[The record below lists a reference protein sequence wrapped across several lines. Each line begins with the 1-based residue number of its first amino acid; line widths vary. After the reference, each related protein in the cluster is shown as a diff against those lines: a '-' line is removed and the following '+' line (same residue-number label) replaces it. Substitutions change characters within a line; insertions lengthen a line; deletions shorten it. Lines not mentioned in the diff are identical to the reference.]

1 MCGPGDM
8 ILEELETFKEKN
20 MINGIKPKL
29 QTTTKLGIKPTSFD
43 EAMNKFCERLT
54 ENVKPEV
61 DKFSHMHSVTFGVDG
76 GRKYIK
82 VKSYTKNW
90 HTDYNDDGTTTK
102 TLVGGDNGSI
112 HCFVDRTTGDIYK
125 PATWKMP
132 YTKGN
137 NSIRGNIYDSS
148 SFEKTDMHGGWLYA
162 R

>member
-1 MCGPGDM
+1 
-8 ILEELETFKEKN
+8 

-29 QTTTKLGIKPTSFD
+29 QTTTKLGIKPTSF
-43 EAMNKFCERLT
+43 ESAMEEFCRKLT

-61 DKFSHMHSVTFGVDG
+61 DRFNHMHSVTFSVGG

-102 TLVGGDNGSI
+102 YLVGGDNGSI

-137 NSIRGNIYDSS
+137 NAIRGNIYDSS

>member
-1 MCGPGDM
+1 
-8 ILEELETFKEKN
+8 
-20 MINGIKPKL
+20 MINGIKPSL
-29 QTTTKLGIKPTSFD
+29 QTTTKLGIKPTSFN
-43 EAMNKFCERLT
+43 EAMTAFCDRLT

-61 DKFSHMHSVTFGVDG
+61 DKFSHMHSVRFGVDG

-90 HTDYNDDGTTTK
+90 HTDYNEDGTTTK
-102 TLVGGDNGSI
+102 YLVGGDNGSI

-137 NSIRGNIYDSS
+137 NAIRGNIYDSS
-148 SFEKTDMHGGWLYA
+148 TFEKTDMHGGWLYA

>member
-1 MCGPGDM
+1 
-8 ILEELETFKEKN
+8 
-20 MINGIKPKL
+20 MINGIKPKIT
-29 QTTTKLGIKPTSFD
+29 TTTKLGIKPTSFN
-43 EAMNKFCERLT
+43 EAMEKFCEKLT

-61 DKFSHMHSVTFGVDG
+61 DRFNHMHSVTFGVGG
-76 GRKYIK
+76 GRKYIR
-82 VKSYTKNW
+82 VESFQTNW
-90 HTDYNDDGTTTK
+90 HTDYNEDWTTTK
-102 TLVGGDNGSI
+102 YLVGGDNGSI

-137 NSIRGNIYDSS
+137 NAVRGNIYDAS

>member
-1 MCGPGDM
+1 
-8 ILEELETFKEKN
+8 
-20 MINGIKPKL
+20 MINGIKPSL
-29 QTTTKLGIKPTSFD
+29 QTTTKLGIKPTSFN
-43 EAMNKFCERLT
+43 EAMTAFCDRLT

-61 DKFSHMHSVTFGVDG
+61 DKFSHMHSVRFGVDG

-82 VKSYTKNW
+82 VKSFQTNW
-90 HTDYNDDGTTTK
+90 HTDYNDDGTMTK
-102 TLVGGDNGSI
+102 RLVGGEKGSI
-112 HCFVDRTTGDIYK
+112 HCFVDSTTGDIYK

-137 NSIRGNIYDSS
+137 NAIRGNIYDSS